1 MKLCISYQLA
11 MLCFYVVKTKNNKL
25 MKIFIPI
32 SLLVIFAA
40 CKTTKETTKEVT
52 NTTTTT
58 ENTNTS
64 TAPTFKEVIFST
76 LSEGNNG
83 GFMGKQNVVI
93 TSQEKLEEVWNEA
106 YSNYMKKPAVPILN
120 FEGKMVLLTTMGE
133 QNNGGF
139 SIKVASITEHEN
151 NVMVIVEE
159 NIPDN
164 NCMTTSVITYPYE
177 IVEMPKTIKK
187 IVFKNVEKIYSC
199 EE

>member
-1 MKLCISYQLA
+1 
-11 MLCFYVVKTKNNKL
+11 

-32 SLLVIFAA
+32 SILVVFVA
-40 CKTTKETTKEVT
+40 CKSTQETTKEVT

-83 GFMGKQNVVI
+83 GFMGKQNIVI

-106 YSNYMKKPAVPILN
+106 YSNYMKKPAVPVLN
-120 FEGKMVLLTTMGE
+120 FENKMVLLTTMGE

-177 IVEMPKTIKK
+177 IVEMPTTIKK
-187 IVFKNVEKIYSC
+187 IVFKNVEKVYPC

>member
-1 MKLCISYQLA
+1 
-11 MLCFYVVKTKNNKL
+11 

-32 SLLVIFAA
+32 SILVVFVA
-40 CKTTKETTKEVT
+40 CKSTQETTKEVT
-52 NTTTTT
+52 NTT

-64 TAPTFKEVIFST
+64 TTPTFKEVIFST

-106 YSNYMKKPAVPILN
+106 YSNYMKKPAVPVLN
-120 FEGKMVLLTTMGE
+120 FESKMVLLTTMGE

-177 IVEMPKTIKK
+177 IIEMPTTIKK
-187 IVFKNVEKIYSC
+187 VVFKNVEKIYSC

>member
-1 MKLCISYQLA
+1 
-11 MLCFYVVKTKNNKL
+11 

-32 SLLVIFAA
+32 SLLVILAA
-40 CKTTKETTKEVT
+40 CKSTKETTTEVT
-52 NTTTTT
+52 NTTNTT
-58 ENTNTS
+58 ETTK
-64 TAPTFKEVIFST
+64 TDAAPTFKEVIFST

>member
-1 MKLCISYQLA
+1 
-11 MLCFYVVKTKNNKL
+11 

-40 CKTTKETTKEVT
+40 CKTTKEVTDTTQ
-52 NTTTTT
+52 TT
-58 ENTNTS
+58 ENTNINTD
-64 TAPTFKEVIFST
+64 PTFKEVIFST

-83 GFMGKQNVVI
+83 GFIGKQNVVI

-106 YSNYMKKPAVPILN
+106 YSNYMKKPPVPTLN
-120 FEGKMVLLTTMGE
+120 FETKMVLLTTMGE

-139 SIKVASITEHEN
+139 SIKIASITEHEN
-151 NVMVIVEE
+151 NLMVIVEE

-177 IVEMPKTIKK
+177 IVEIPATIKK

>member
-1 MKLCISYQLA
+1 
-11 MLCFYVVKTKNNKL
+11 

-32 SLLVIFAA
+32 SILVVFAS
-40 CKTTKETTKEVT
+40 CKSTKETSKEVT

-58 ENTNTS
+58 ENTNTAA
-64 TAPTFKEVIFST
+64 APTFKEVIFST

-106 YSNYMKKPAVPILN
+106 YSNYMKKPAVPLVS
-120 FEGKMVLLTTMGE
+120 FESKMVLLVTMGE

-151 NVMVIVEE
+151 NIIVIVEE
-159 NIPDN
+159 TIPGN
-164 NCMTTSVITYPYE
+164 SCMTTSVITFPYE
-177 IVEMPKTIKK
+177 IIEMPTTLKK
-187 IVFKNVEKIYSC
+187 IVFKNVEKVYSC

>member
-1 MKLCISYQLA
+1 
-11 MLCFYVVKTKNNKL
+11 

-32 SLLVIFAA
+32 SILVVFVA
-40 CKTTKETTKEVT
+40 CKSTKETTKEVT
-52 NTTTTT
+52 NTTTIT

-106 YSNYMKKPAVPILN
+106 YSNYMKKPAVPVLN
-120 FEGKMVLLTTMGE
+120 FESNMVLLTTMGE

-187 IVFKNVEKIYSC
+187 VVFKNVEKIYSC